1 MEKYVYSFSEGSK
14 DMYTLLGNKGATLA
28 DMTNIGLPVPFGLTV
43 TTQACNMYYD
53 EGYSLAEE
61 VKHQIFEKLE
71 DVESVTGKKFG
82 DPVDPLLLSARAGAA
97 VSMPGMMDSIL
108 NLGMNDEITHGL
120 ILKTDMDKILH

>member
-82 DPVDPLLLSARAGAA
+82 DRSEEHTSELQSR
-97 VSMPGMMDSIL
+97 
-108 NLGMNDEITHGL
+108 
-120 ILKTDMDKILH
+120 